1 MHSKAI
7 LTIIVGIIVIGVTQV
22 SFAED
27 NTKERFQKISYI
39 AVDVEKF
46 EQPTSTYNYHEI
58 TITGKIVDYHRGENF
73 IIIIKSPSESEEEI
87 TTIASKKGKIYTL
100 LYITQDSQIG
110 VHQVILKFRNVEI
123 ATTSFEILE
132 NQ

>member
-22 SFAED
+22 SFAE
-27 NTKERFQKISYI
+27 EEFQKTSYI

-46 EQPTSTYNYHEI
+46 EQPTSRYNYQEI
-58 TITGKIVDYHRGENF
+58 IITGKIVDYHRGENV

-87 TTIASKKGKIYTL
+87 KTIASKKGKIYTL

>member
-1 MHSKAI
+1 MHSKVI

-22 SFAED
+22 SFAE
-27 NTKERFQKISYI
+27 EEFQKTSYI

-46 EQPTSTYNYHEI
+46 EQPTSRFNYQEI
-58 TITGKIVDYHRGENF
+58 IITGKIVDYHRGENV

-87 TTIASKKGKIYTL
+87 STIATKKGKIYTL
-100 LYITQDSQIG
+100 LHITQDSQIG